1 MRLPAAAI
9 CLFLTFPGL
18 SKAEGPG
25 PGPSVLD
32 ATMSRWVTYENQRL
46 HSKSFGYGEPALVF
60 VHGFATDM
68 TFFREQVPAF
78 QKRIRTVLVDL
89 PGHGRSDKPFR
100 GYSMEIFARSLH
112 AILADAGVGK
122 VILVGQG
129 MGMPVARTY
138 ASLFPARVVA
148 LVALDGPLW
157 PSAATPAERAVAL
170 APWNAPTYKQ
180 ALSRLADDAFPKG
193 STAPAWVRA
202 QVRETLLATPLTV
215 ATGTME
221 AQLAP
226 AVWKEDPIT
235 VPLLVFVPSTAR
247 FTKADEARVKALAP
261 KAEVLRVAGAG
272 PFLMLEKPDAVNA
285 PLLDFLSR
293 QGFLRAAR

>member
-25 PGPSVLD
+25 PSVLD
-32 ATMSRWVTYENQRL
+32 ATMSRWVTYQNQRL

-100 GYSMEIFARSLH
+100 GYSLEIFARSLD
-112 AILADAGVGK
+112 AMLTDAGVGK
-122 VILVGQG
+122 AILVGQG

-138 ASLFPARVVA
+138 ARLFPAKVAA

-157 PSAATPAERAVAL
+157 PFAVTPAERAAAL

-180 ALSRLADDAFPKG
+180 ALGRLADDAFPKG
-193 STAPAWVRA
+193 STAPSWVRA

-215 ATGTME
+215 ATGAME
-221 AQLAP
+221 AQLDP
-226 AVWKEDPIT
+226 AAWKEEKVT
-235 VPLLVFVPSTAR
+235 VPLLVFVPATAR
-247 FTKADEARVKALAP
+247 FTKADEARLKTLAP
-261 KAEVLRVAGAG
+261 GAEVLRVAGAG

-293 QGFLRAAR
+293 HGFLRAVR

>member
-1 MRLPAAAI
+1 
-9 CLFLTFPGL
+9 
-18 SKAEGPG
+18 
-25 PGPSVLD
+25 
-32 ATMSRWVTYENQRL
+32 
-46 HSKSFGYGEPALVF
+46 
-60 VHGFATDM
+60 M

-100 GYSMEIFARSLH
+100 GYSLEIFARSLD
-112 AILADAGVGK
+112 AMLADAGVGK
-122 VILVGQG
+122 AILVGQG

-138 ASLFPARVVA
+138 ARLFPAKVVA

-157 PSAATPAERAVAL
+157 PSAVTPAERAAAL

-180 ALSRLADDAFPKG
+180 ALGKLADDAFPKG
-193 STAPAWVRA
+193 TTAPGWVRA

-215 ATGTME
+215 ATGAMQ
-221 AQLAP
+221 AQLDP
-226 AVWKEDPIT
+226 AAWKEEKVT

-272 PFLMLEKPDAVNA
+272 PFLMLEKPEAVNA

-293 QGFLRAAR
+293 NGFLRAAR

>member
-1 MRLPAAAI
+1 MRLAASA
-9 CLFLTFPGL
+9 LFLLVLATPGP
-18 SKAEGPG
+18 SKAEG

-100 GYSMEIFARSLH
+100 GYSLEIFARSLD
-112 AILADAGVGK
+112 AMLADAGVRK
-122 VILVGQG
+122 AILVGQG

-138 ASLFPARVVA
+138 ARLFPSKVVA

-157 PSAATPAERAVAL
+157 PFAVTPAERAAAL
-170 APWNAPTYKQ
+170 APWNAPTYKH
-180 ALSRLADDAFPKG
+180 ALGRLADDAFPKG
-193 STAPAWVRA
+193 STASAWVRA

-215 ATGTME
+215 ATGAMA
-221 AQLAP
+221 AQLDP
-226 AVWKEDPIT
+226 AGWKEEKIA

-261 KAEVLRVAGAG
+261 DAEIRRVDGAG
-272 PFLMLEKPDAVNA
+272 PFLMLEKPEAVNA

-293 QGFLRAAR
+293 NGFLRAAR